1 MLFQFGLFWKLI
13 LTLIFSWVLYFT
25 FGFELCI
32 VTLLSILIVFQNNTD
47 E

>member
-1 MLFQFGLFWKLI
+1 MLFKFGLFWKLVA
-13 LTLIFSWVLYFT
+13 TLFFSWALYFT

-32 VTLLSILIVFQNNTD
+32 VTLMSFLLVFQNNIK